1 MTLTETS
8 TWCKQNAIML
18 CFIYFRNHGKIPELE
33 MWLWQWD
40 TILLVVKVKT
50 ETGNHILVQ
59 DTENQIEK
67 FRPWGKPTKDRKSSP
82 RKLPGVSSPRKNDN
96 SMTSDSGPCP
106 SSPTNMEYKPWFFDE
121 PECLSSNKENILPL
135 KSVTPPSLKNLSLEE
150 GSTCNDTE
158 ATLWEASVAKKIM
171 TTPRTSSPYPDQPDT
186 MEQLEPDTDNDI
198 IDITDYAERPAN
210 DKRSPW
216 HVQKYGTHSMT
227 QRHCP
232 HLRLVLT
239 ILPMNMAT
247 SPAKPHRTEIW
258 GILPDK
264 RRTPHGWPTL
274 SQETAT
280 KGSV

>member
-1 MTLTETS
+1 
-8 TWCKQNAIML
+8 
-18 CFIYFRNHGKIPELE
+18 
-33 MWLWQWD
+33 
-40 TILLVVKVKT
+40 
-50 ETGNHILVQ
+50 
-59 DTENQIEK
+59 
-67 FRPWGKPTKDRKSSP
+67 
-82 RKLPGVSSPRKNDN
+82 
-96 SMTSDSGPCP
+96 MTSDWGPCP

-171 TTPRTSSPYPDQPDT
+171 TTPRASSPYQDQPGT

-239 ILPMNMAT
+239 ILPWTWQHHQQNPIIQKSGESFQTKQEHPMDG
-247 SPAKPHRTEIW
+247 PHVSRNSHP
-258 GILPDK
+258 G
-264 RRTPHGWPTL
+264 
-274 SQETAT
+274 
-280 KGSV
+280 